1 MAKRGDRIRRRSDGR
16 WEGRI
21 KVGTYQNG
29 KTKYKSLY
37 GKSYKDVR
45 EKMEHFNPISLFE
58 EKTYFSTLNDVISYW
73 LKNSNINRKGS
84 TVHKYE
90 YLIENHI
97 LPTIGNVRVE
107 QFSSELFNSFLT
119 EKMKKGRLDGKGG
132 LSQSYVKTMAII
144 IQSSI
149 DFCVKDKKC
158 SSMYLSINKPIIP
171 KKEIQIL
178 SKECQ
183 SILESEVFFDV
194 DLVKLGVMISLQT
207 GLRIGEICA
216 LSWDDI
222 DFQNDIIHI
231 RHTVSRVRCDEKD
244 VSTHLIIDTPKTEA
258 SVRDVP
264 LPSVI
269 KPYLSEKYHK
279 RISNYVVSDKPGFIS
294 PRTFEYRYHKL
305 LQKCNIPSIN
315 YHALRHTFAT
325 RCVEVGM
332 DIKTLSEILGHA
344 DVAITLKTYVHSSM
358 EIKRIQIE
366 KLASISD

>member
-21 KVGTYQNG
+21 KIGTYPNG

-45 EKMEHFNPISLFE
+45 EKMDRFDLSAVLPI
-58 EKTYFSTLNDVISYW
+58 KTECSTLNDIIYYW

-97 LPTIGNVRVE
+97 STTIGNAKIE

-119 EKMKKGRLDGKGG
+119 EKMKNGRLDGKGG

-149 DFCVKDKKC
+149 DFCIKEEKC
-158 SSMYLSINKPIIP
+158 SSMVFSINKPIIP

-183 SILESEVFFDV
+183 SILETEIFIDV

-231 RHTVSRVRCDEKD
+231 RHTISRVRCDELG
-244 VSTHLIIDTPKTEA
+244 VSTHLIIDTPKTDA

-269 KPYLSEKYHK
+269 KPYLLEKYHE
-279 RISNYVVSDKPGFIS
+279 RVSNYVVADKLGFIS

-305 LQKCNIPSIN
+305 LQKCEIQSIN
-315 YHALRHTFAT
+315 FHALRHTFAT

-366 KLASISD
+366 KLTPISA